1 MSKFLK
7 IQPCINLPWGHVR
20 SNKNLGPIGSAIL
33 TFIRYKQTNRQ
44 TKYIFIIEKI
54 KIMKEEWM
62 KMLFDRLYQKL
73 LCQLL

>member
-7 IQPCINLPWGHVR
+7 IQSYINLPCGH
-20 SNKNLGPIGSAIL
+20 KNLGPIGSAIL
-33 TFIRYKQTNRQ
+33 TFIGYKQTNRQ
-44 TKYIFIIEKI
+44 AKYIFIIEKI
-54 KIMKEEWM
+54 KNMKEEWM